1 MLIDGYM
8 VETSD
13 EKWKW
18 NAAMRCRE
26 VDNEAMRHVKDVKS
40 QFDTFTREILNHKEK
55 KNGDC
60 TGNEGDP
67 AFKSFLDK
75 DKSTREMETM
85 MLKSMM
91 GRGFQ
96 FQEWE
101 PLVKQAADARA
112 QRRVKNSCV
121 SFRNVV
127 YTETPWKG
135 LPARVP
141 VYAYTA
147 FATSWRRESDSKC
160 IIPVACLSGLCAFI
174 GDIHDEDAIWEG
186 VFLLC
191 GFQAGI
197 LNESQGVY
205 ED

>member
-1 MLIDGYM
+1 
-8 VETSD
+8 
-13 EKWKW
+13 
-18 NAAMRCRE
+18 MRCRE

-40 QFDTFTREILNHKEK
+40 QFDTFTREILHHKEK

-112 QRRVKNSCV
+112 QRRVKNSYV

-127 YTETPWKG
+127 CTETPRKG
-135 LPARVP
+135 LLPRVS
-141 VYAYTA
+141 VCAYTA
-147 FATSWRRESDSKC
+147 FASSWRRESDPAF
-160 IIPVACLSGLCAFI
+160 IIPVACLSGLCAFV
-174 GDIHDEDAIWEG
+174 GDGHDKDGIWEG
-186 VFLLC
+186 VFHLC

-197 LNESQGVY
+197 RNESQGVY

>member
-40 QFDTFTREILNHKEK
+40 QFDTFTREILHHKEK

-75 DKSTREMETM
+75 DKSTRD
-85 MLKSMM
+85 
-91 GRGFQ
+91 GDDD
-96 FQEWE
+96 
-101 PLVKQAADARA
+101 VK
-112 QRRVKNSCV
+112 
-121 SFRNVV
+121 V
-127 YTETPWKG
+127 YDGKG
-135 LPARVP
+135 LPVP
-141 VYAYTA
+141 GVGA
-147 FATSWRRESDSKC
+147 
-160 IIPVACLSGLCAFI
+160 I
-174 GDIHDEDAIWEG
+174 GEAS
-186 VFLLC
+186 C
-191 GFQAGI
+191 
-197 LNESQGVY
+197 
-205 ED
+205 

>member
-26 VDNEAMRHVKDVKS
+26 VDNEAMRHVQDVKS

-75 DKSTREMETM
+75 DKSIRETETM

-101 PLVKQAADARA
+101 PLVKPVADARA

-135 LPARVP
+135 LPLRVP
-141 VYAYTA
+141 MCAYTA
-147 FATSWRRESDSKC
+147 FATSWRRESASKC
-160 IIPVACLSGLCAFI
+160 IIPVACLSRLCAFF
-174 GDIHDEDAIWEG
+174 GDGHDEDGIWEG
-186 VFLLC
+186 VFHLC
-191 GFQAGI
+191 GFQA
-197 LNESQGVY
+197 
-205 ED
+205 